1 MKISTHLPLSIKK
14 NRLKLDETITY
25 SSENR
30 NVCKQ

>member
-1 MKISTHLPLSIKK
+1 MEVSTNLPLSKK
-14 NRLKLDETITY
+14 NRLKRDESITY